1 MNFQGP
7 RSPADHTG
15 AAGVLQGPGQ
25 WLPYRLPFL
34 LFALSLGIIAAV
46 WYWLGAPVQ
55 LAHPIGPPGAKINCV
70 SYAPFRGSQNPI
82 APYSVVGEREIAEDF
97 AQLATV
103 SRCVRSYSTG
113 NGMDKAPGIAR
124 KFGLK
129 MMLGIWVSGS
139 AEKTRGEIETAVA
152 LAKEYP
158 DVVEAI
164 IVGSEV
170 LLRKEITAAELRRTI
185 RSVKAQVSVPITY
198 ADVWEFWFGTPDLA
212 DVVDFVTI
220 HVIPFWEDVPV
231 SAEVAVEHVERMR
244 QRAIAAFPGKE
255 ILIGETGWPSA
266 GRMREGTLPS
276 RIDQARF
283 ISGALALAEKQKF
296 RLNLIEAFDQPWK
309 HEWEGTVGEHW
320 GLFDAQTRAF
330 KYPAG
335 EAISNQPFWERH
347 VLSGFAL
354 CSAVFGAAML
364 ALLRNGRPARQRD
377 WFAVA
382 IMATT
387 SGALLG
393 VAIEAMFLNSFG
405 IDGWIREIVLL
416 ALGVSVPLLSAYA
429 LMSGYRI
436 PAFGELLGSAD
447 YGPLSRLSV
456 ALGGV
461 LALTAVMACITALGL
476 VFDPRCRD
484 FPFAPMTMAAI
495 SFFALR
501 TSRTSHDALPMSEM
515 LFAALLGSSAIYIV
529 FNEGFGNWQSLWTCA
544 AYALLGATLLRGTE
558 LKVQSSLIDVSSLTL
573 ETAPQ
578 TSSQTRLGG

>member
-7 RSPADHTG
+7 KSPADHPS
-15 AAGVLQGPGQ
+15 AAGALQGPGQ

-34 LFALSLGIIAAV
+34 LFVLSLGIIAAV

-244 QRAIAAFPGKE
+244 QRAIVAFPGKE

-320 GLFDAQTRAF
+320 GVFDAQPRAF

-347 VLSGFAL
+347 MLSGIAL
-354 CSAVFGAAML
+354 CSAIFGAAML
-364 ALLRNGRPARQRD
+364 ALLRNGCPARQRD

-382 IMATT
+382 IMAAV

-393 VAIEAMFLNSFG
+393 MAIEAMFLDSFG
-405 IDGWIREIVLL
+405 TDGWIREIVLL
-416 ALGVSVPLLSAYA
+416 AIGVSVPLFSAYA
-429 LMSGYRI
+429 LMSGQKI
-436 PAFGELLGSAD
+436 PAFGELLGSTD
-447 YGPLSRLSV
+447 CGPLSRLSIASRNSAGRNNCDGMHHRTRFGV
-456 ALGGV
+456 RSTLPRLSVRANDDGGN
-461 LALTAVMACITALGL
+461 
-476 VFDPRCRD
+476 
-484 FPFAPMTMAAI
+484 
-495 SFFALR
+495 FALCPANI
-501 TSRTSHDALPMSEM
+501 SHIA
-515 LFAALLGSSAIYIV
+515 
-529 FNEGFGNWQSLWTCA
+529 
-544 AYALLGATLLRGTE
+544 
-558 LKVQSSLIDVSSLTL
+558 
-573 ETAPQ
+573 
-578 TSSQTRLGG
+578 